1 MSRRVSVGLCSA
13 ILLVLASLAAS
24 RAQEPESTTPEEF
37 QPFEYL
43 LGAWKGTSVPT
54 ANKLRGW
61 VEKHQWSWKFAK
73 GKPVGMAFTMQDSK
87 VFSKGLLTYNAQTK
101 TYVIEAEGP
110 KGEKHEYTGTLNE
123 AGDVLKFDRKAG
135 ATGGGRERVVFGFLD
150 NKIRYTMK
158 VDRKPAGSPDYTREI
173 DTGLTKEGEAFAAG
187 GASADLPKCI
197 VTGGSAALTV
207 SFNGQT
213 YPVCCSGCIDEFKD
227 NPEKYLKKYALRM
240 QKESGDGLAK
250 AEAPAAK
257 DADLPKAK
265 GCFRTPKRPRRPT
278 RRPPPRTIPKRPRI
292 RRRSPRKPS
301 PRAPRPRLLRS
312 CGRRSRSRR
321 PTVKPPPCLTT
332 SGSSRTTP
340 TARKPRPPRIASRLS
355 KISDLFS
362 L

>member
-265 GCFRTPKRPRRPT
+265 GALSDAKKTSKADAKTAAKDDSEEAEDP
-278 RRPPPRTIPKRPRI
+278 
-292 RRRSPRKPS
+292 
-301 PRAPRPRLLRS
+301 APVAKKAVAKGAATKAASLLRQAQS
-312 CGRRSRSRR
+312 LEKADRKAAALSYYKRI
-321 PTVKPPPCLTT
+321 VKDHAD
-332 SGSSRTTP
+332 SKEAK
-340 TARKPRPPRIASRLS
+340 TAKDRIKALED
-355 KISDLFS
+355 K
-362 L
+362 